1 MLTII
6 LAAAAT
12 LAAGTG
18 AYLQVRARL
27 ARARRLY
34 DPVFYA
40 RRMALGGS
48 AGAVF
53 RRPAT

>member
-18 AYLQVRARL
+18 AYLQLRARL

-53 RRPAT
+53 RRSAT